1 MIKFLDVWIVILL
14 GTCSSHL
21 EAEST
26 SIMKRLH
33 DLICTVIWHL
43 SFPWPLLVANKRKIP
58 SERFRHDS
66 SLALGTDWSM
76 LDISGSLYVVVFWE
90 LSRHGWLF
98 CLSMSYKYSSPA
110 LIPKDE
116 EAEVERKRQSSPL
129 NQQKKLREALVLH
142 GTCQSRLTQEDSSS
156 SHR

>member
-1 MIKFLDVWIVILL
+1 MIKFLDVWIFILL
-14 GTCSSHL
+14 RTCSSHL

-43 SFPWPLLVANKRKIP
+43 SFPWPLLVANKRKI
-58 SERFRHDS
+58 STWFKSCFRNRLIHVR
-66 SLALGTDWSM
+66 
-76 LDISGSLYVVVFWE
+76 DISGSLYVVVFWE